1 MYAEQDYKDD
11 VTEDLVAIFDEVDEL
26 TAEEDKKTQVNH
38 SNQNNQDVASLAED
52 AEDFVDNKILDKD
65 DMESLKSAYYLSQG
79 YSPRK
84 TIYVQPFEGEG
95 ESAKFAPGVYENGT
109 VVEYIVADDQ
119 RLTPEQEKKK
129 AWYVIQTSSGFEAKV
144 ITALKAKITEYKYQ
158 AYFDAIVLPVERIA
172 RTTKTGKIKFSDSK
186 IFPGYVFV
194 KMILEINTNGFVK
207 SIPQVR
213 GFLGASKKD
222 YGRPISEAE
231 MQTILD
237 KMGHESAR
245 NEYQIGDRLI
255 VLDGPMKGQE
265 GDVIGVV
272 DNNTLKLSVH
282 FFNRETK
289 VDVDIKAVD
298 YAVKYQEKESKPK
311 STRKSKVKVQ
321 DYLVEESL

>member
-11 VTEDLVAIFDEVDEL
+11 VTEDLAAIFDEVDEL
-26 TAEEDKKTQVNH
+26 TAEEDKKSQATH
-38 SNQNNQDVASLAED
+38 SSTDPKDIADLSDD
-52 AEDFVDNKILDKD
+52 AEDLASIVAED
-65 DMESLKSAYYLSQG
+65 DMEQLKSAYYLSQG

-95 ESAKFAPGVYENGT
+95 ESAKYAPGVYENGT

-119 RLTPEQEKKK
+119 RLTPDQEKKK
-129 AWYVIQTSSGFEAKV
+129 AWYIIQTSSGFEAKV
-144 ITALKAKITEYKYQ
+144 ITALKSKIIEYKYQ

-186 IFPGYVFV
+186 IFPGYIFV
-194 KMILEINTNGFVK
+194 KMILDINTNGFVK

-213 GFLGASKKD
+213 GFLEASKKD
-222 YGRPISEAE
+222 YGRPVSEAE
-231 MQTILD
+231 MQVILD
-237 KMGHESAR
+237 RMGREGAR

-265 GDVIGVV
+265 GDVIGLV
-272 DNNTLKLSVH
+272 DNNTLKLSIH

-289 VDVDIKAVD
+289 VDVDIKSVD
-298 YAVKYQEKESKPK
+298 YAVKYQEKETKPK
-311 STRKSKVKVQ
+311 TTRKTKASTQ
-321 DYLVEESL
+321 DTVLEESF